1 MTDPQVPDYGYAP
14 PPRPGP
20 QQYGPP
26 QYGPPP
32 PGQRTNGL
40 AIASL
45 VLSLAS
51 VSVCISAPIGA
62 ILGHIARRQIAE
74 RGESGDGMARAGIII
89 GWIVTALLAAVI
101 LLGCIGAMTDSS

>member
-20 QQYGPP
+20 PQYGPP
-26 QYGPPP
+26 QPGP
-32 PGQRTNGL
+32 RTNGL

-51 VSVCISAPIGA
+51 ISVCVSAPIGA
-62 ILGHIARRQIAE
+62 VLGHIARRQIAE

-89 GWIVTALLAAVI
+89 GWIVTALLGAVI
-101 LLGCIGAMTDSS
+101 LLGCIGAMSDS

>member
-14 PPRPGP
+14 PPRP
-20 QQYGPP
+20 GPP

-62 ILGHIARRQIAE
+62 ILGHVARRQIAE

>member
-1 MTDPQVPDYGYAP
+1 MTDPQVPDHGYAP

-20 QQYGPP
+20 P

-32 PGQRTNGL
+32 TGQRTNAL

-62 ILGHIARRQIAE
+62 ILGHVARRQIAE

-89 GWIVTALLAAVI
+89 GWIVTALLGAVI
-101 LLGCIGAMTDSS
+101 LLACIAAMTDSST